1 MEHPSDQPQQ
11 EHSERLTITRP
22 GGYKGRKDANMYT
35 ISRLASG
42 FWAVWYGSEW
52 IDAAQPTEEAARDLA
67 AKLEKERR
75 P

>member
-1 MEHPSDQPQQ
+1 
-11 EHSERLTITRP
+11 
-22 GGYKGRKDANMYT
+22 MYT